1 MNVITKLALSR
12 IRTRKARSF
21 VICAAI
27 FLTAVLF
34 MTVVSI
40 SANIIDSYTQ
50 IMFLDWGTDYH
61 SYLLTDAFTLTPKE
75 LRDKVAES
83 KYVKEAVLVCA
94 DNGIYTVENED
105 ILEHFFTEI
114 ESGEFPGSADE
125 VLVNPEYYPDTE
137 IGDTVLLEDGRQV
150 TVSGILAS
158 RSGRP
163 VKAVFGGIPAA
174 SGKTAVYIM
183 MKNSLNLQE
192 KYDSLIDGRYWDS
205 IPEHLGAVSPA
216 YLTTVMQAFNPANV
230 FLMLFSAAV
239 VFLCS
244 FLLIYNVYSIALTQ
258 DMQSMGLLSV
268 IGTTH
273 KQLRQLIRTE
283 STILYGIS
291 IPAGLIAGYLI
302 GWKILSPLM
311 FVSALAEGELKFR
324 FTPWIAVLTV
334 ILTLGTLLWS
344 ADRPLRKLKKLTPI
358 ATVDYNPSADLP
370 KRYVRRKNY
379 SKKHAVPDPVK
390 LAKYS
395 ISRNRKKTVI
405 TALSMAM
412 SVILFVLIATL
423 CDYMLAY
430 TESQISMTD
439 YIVQPEKTYRY
450 VNPVQDNTILPPDE
464 YTMSVRIDEGR
475 GLTEEFIA
483 SVENLPG
490 VDKVWRIR
498 SSVVDIPTPVRTVSQ
513 LRELKDMVASYEWS
527 DTLQEAMEGRVS
539 CAVVSSPDEFFRHLR
554 YDDDTTIGEGYEEG
568 WIVYEDFQPTFSY
581 FTEEDTV
588 KLNVGEY
595 RVKVP
600 GRLPA
605 YRITGFL
612 NKMSSRAVL
621 FLPES
626 AFLKEFGKGMT
637 TLLLLDAV
645 DYDTVRLSLEELCD
659 SITLTVDEE
668 YYETARIQY
677 REQFGFEEETV
688 GVSASVR
695 GRYDNLEDMKRTVVS
710 LQTVGYSLA
719 AMIFLIGALNIVNTA
734 LSSATERKREFAML
748 EAVGMT
754 DRQMMRMLL
763 TESLYSGGA
772 AVLITVGIGFPL
784 IAVFVNT
791 AMDALVSLNWLSG
804 VIMLAVCIAVSIL
817 SGLAVFKLTKSS
829 VVVERIKVE

>member
-12 IRTRKARSF
+12 IRTRIARSF

-61 SYLLTDAFTLTPKE
+61 AYLLTDAFTLTPEE
-75 LRDKVAES
+75 LRDKAAES

-105 ILEHFFTEI
+105 ILEHFFTEM
-114 ESGEFPGSADE
+114 ESGEFPESADE
-125 VLVNPEYYPDTE
+125 VLVNPKYFPDAE
-137 IGDTVLLEDGRQV
+137 IGQTVSLEDGRRA

-174 SGKTAVYIM
+174 SGKTAVYIL

-192 KYDSLIDGRYWDS
+192 KYDSLIDAQYWDEV
-205 IPEHLGAVSPA
+205 PEYLGAVSPA
-216 YLTTVMQAFNPANV
+216 YLQTVMQAFNPANV

-283 STILYGIS
+283 SAILYGMS
-291 IPAGLIAGYLI
+291 IPFGLIAGYLI

-311 FVSALAEGELKFR
+311 FVSALAEGELRFR
-324 FTPWIAVLTV
+324 FTPWIAVLTAL
-334 ILTLGTLLWS
+334 LTLGTLLWS

-370 KRYVRRKNY
+370 VQYVRKKNY
-379 SKKHAVPDPVK
+379 GKKHAVPDPVK
-390 LAKYS
+390 LAKYAV
-395 ISRNRKKTVI
+395 SRNRKKTVI

-430 TESQISMTD
+430 TESHISMTD
-439 YIVQPEKTYRY
+439 YIIEPEKTYRY
-450 VNPVQDNTILPPDE
+450 VNPVQENTILPPDE
-464 YTMSVRIDEGR
+464 YTMPVRIDEGR
-475 GLTEEFIA
+475 GMTEDFIT
-483 SVENLPG
+483 SVENLPD

-498 SSVVDIPTPVRTVSQ
+498 SAVVDIPTPARTVSQ
-513 LRELKDMVASYEWS
+513 LRELKGMVAEYAWS
-527 DTLQEAMEGRVS
+527 DMMQEAMEGRIG
-539 CAVVSSPDEFFRHLR
+539 CAVVSIPDEFFRHLR
-554 YDDDTTIGEGYEEG
+554 YDDDTTIGEGYEDG
-568 WIVYEDFQPTFSY
+568 WIVYEDFQPAFSY

-588 KLNVGEY
+588 KLNMGEY

-600 GRLPA
+600 GQLPA

-612 NKMSSRAVL
+612 NKMSGRAVL

-626 AFLKEFGKGMT
+626 AFLREFGEGMT
-637 TLLLLDAV
+637 CMLLLDAA
-645 DYDTVRLSLEELCD
+645 DYDAVRPALEELCGN
-659 SITLTVDEE
+659 ITMTVDEE
-668 YYETARIQY
+668 YYEAARARY

-688 GVSASVR
+688 GISASIR
-695 GRYDNLEDMKRTVVS
+695 GRYDNLDDMKQTVVS

-784 IAVFVNT
+784 IAVIINT
-791 AMDALVSLNWLSG
+791 AMDALVSLHWLSG
-804 VIMLAVCIAVSIL
+804 VIMLTVCIAVSIL
-817 SGLAVFKLTKSS
+817 SGIAVFRLTKSAA
-829 VVVERIKVE
+829 VVERIKVV

>member
-1 MNVITKLALSR
+1 MRIITKLALSR

-61 SYLLTDAFTLTPKE
+61 GYLLTDAFTLTPNE

-105 ILEHFFTEI
+105 ILEHFFMEI
-114 ESGEFPGSADE
+114 ESGAFPESAGE
-125 VLVNPEYYPDTE
+125 VLVNPEYYPDTG
-137 IGDTVLLEDGRQV
+137 IGDTVTLEDGRQAA
-150 TVSGILAS
+150 VSGILKS

-174 SGKTAVYIM
+174 SEKTAVYMM
-183 MKNSLNLQE
+183 MKNSLNLQG
-192 KYDSLIDGRYWDS
+192 KYDSLIDADYWDD
-205 IPEHLGAVSPA
+205 IPEHLGAISPA
-216 YLTTVMQAFNPANV
+216 YLQTVGRAFNPANV
-230 FLMLFSAAV
+230 FLMLFSASV

-283 STILYGIS
+283 SAVLYMIS

-311 FVSALAEGELKFR
+311 FVSALAEGELRFR
-324 FTPWIAVLTV
+324 FTPWIAVLTA

-370 KRYVRRKNY
+370 KRYVRKKNY

-390 LAKYS
+390 LAKYAV
-395 ISRNRKKTVI
+395 SRNRKKTVI

-430 TESQISMTD
+430 TESHISMTD
-439 YIVQPEKTYRY
+439 YIIEPEKTYRY
-450 VNPVQDNTILPPDE
+450 VNPVQENTILPPDE
-464 YTMSVRIDEGR
+464 YTMPVRIDEGR

-490 VDKVWRIR
+490 TEKVWRIHTA
-498 SSVVDIPTPVRTVSQ
+498 VVDIPTPARTISQ
-513 LRELKDMVASYEWS
+513 LRELKAMVASYEWS
-527 DTLQEAMEGRVS
+527 DTMQVAMEGRIS
-539 CAVVSSPDEFFRHLR
+539 CAVVSIPDEFFRHLR

-568 WIVYEDFQPTFSY
+568 WIVYEDFRPTFSY
-581 FTEEDTV
+581 FTEEDSIQ
-588 KLNVGEY
+588 LNQGTY

-600 GRLPA
+600 GQLPA

-612 NKMSSRAVL
+612 NKMSGRAVL

-626 AFLKEFGKGMT
+626 AFLREFGEGMT
-637 TLLLLDAV
+637 CMLLLDAA
-645 DYDTVRLSLEELCD
+645 DYDALRPRIEELCK
-659 SITLTVDEE
+659 SITLEVDEK
-668 YYETARIQY
+668 YYEAARAQY

-695 GRYDNLEDMKRTVVS
+695 GRYDNLDDMKQIVVS

-784 IAVFVNT
+784 IAVLVNT

-804 VIMLAVCIAVSIL
+804 VIMLAVCIAVSVV
-817 SGLAVFKLTKSS
+817 SGIAVFRLTKSYA
-829 VVVERIKVE
+829 VVERIKVE

>member
-1 MNVITKLALSR
+1 MKVITRLALSR

-27 FLTAVLF
+27 FLTAILF

-40 SANIIDSYTQ
+40 SFNIIDSYTQ

-61 SYLLTDAFTLTPKE
+61 GYLLTDAFTLTPEE

-105 ILEHFFTEI
+105 ILVHFFSEI
-114 ESGEFPGSADE
+114 ESGAFPESAGE
-125 VLVNPEYYPDTE
+125 VLVNPEYYPDTG
-137 IGDTVLLEDGRQV
+137 IGDTVTLENGRQAA
-150 TVSGILAS
+150 VSGILAS

-163 VKAVFGGIPAA
+163 VKAVFVGIPAA
-174 SGKTAVYIM
+174 SGKTAVYIL

-192 KYDSLIDGRYWDS
+192 KYDSLIDVHAWDGV
-205 IPEHLGAVSPA
+205 PEHLGAVSPA
-216 YLTTVMQAFNPANV
+216 YLMTVMRAFNPANV

-283 STILYGIS
+283 SAILYVIS

-311 FVSALAEGELKFR
+311 FVSALAEGELRFR
-324 FTPWIAVLTV
+324 FTPWIAVLTAV
-334 ILTLGTLLWS
+334 LTLGTLLWS

-370 KRYVRRKNY
+370 KRYVRKKNY
-379 SKKHAVPDPVK
+379 IKKHAVPDPVK
-390 LAKYS
+390 LANYTV
-395 ISRNRKKTVI
+395 SRNRKKTVI

-412 SVILFVLIATL
+412 SVMLFVLIATL

-439 YIVQPEKTYRY
+439 YMITPEKTYRY
-450 VNPVQDNTILPPDE
+450 TNPVQENTILPSDE
-464 YTMSVRIDEGR
+464 YTMPVRIDEGR

-483 SVENLPG
+483 SVEDLADI
-490 VDKVWRIR
+490 DKVWRIR
-498 SSVVDIPTPVRTVSQ
+498 SAVVDIPTPARTISQ
-513 LRELKDMVASYEWS
+513 LRELKAMVASYEWS
-527 DTLQEAMEGRVS
+527 DTLQEAMEGSIS
-539 CAVVSSPDEFFRHLR
+539 CAVVSIPDDIFRHLR
-554 YDDDTTIGEGYEEG
+554 YDDDTTIGEGYGEG
-568 WIVYEDFQPTFSY
+568 WIVYEDFRPTFSY
-581 FTEEDTV
+581 FTEEDTIQ
-588 KLNVGEY
+588 LNQGTY

-600 GRLPA
+600 GQLPA

-612 NKMSSRAVL
+612 NKMSGRAVL

-626 AFLKEFGKGMT
+626 AFLREFGNGVTYM
-637 TLLLLDAV
+637 LLADAV
-645 DYDTVRLSLEELCD
+645 DYDAVRSPLEDLCKT
-659 SITLTVDEE
+659 ITLSVNEAVYD
-668 YYETARIQY
+668 ADLALY
-677 REQFGFEEETV
+677 REWLGYEEETIRA
-688 GVSASVR
+688 GASVR
-695 GRYDNLEDMKRTVVS
+695 GRYDNLDDMKQTVVS

-719 AMIFLIGALNIVNTA
+719 GMIFLIGALNIVNTA

-784 IAVFVNT
+784 IAVIINT

-804 VIMLAVCIAVSIL
+804 VIMLAVCIAVSVV
-817 SGLAVFKLTKSS
+817 SGIAVFRLTKSS
-829 VVVERIKVE
+829 AVVERIKAE